1 MYFLLQSGTVL
12 AIIVSQDFVVGRF
25 ALYTAC
31 SHELSVRADAD
42 SVTRQL
48 KPIRPQ
54 KAADKERLFKGSTV
68 RIR

>member
-12 AIIVSQDFVVGRF
+12 AIIVTQDFVVRRF

-31 SHELSVRADAD
+31 SHGLPARADTD
-42 SVTRQL
+42 SATRQL

-54 KAADKERLFKGSTV
+54 KAADMSGFSKAQ
-68 RIR
+68 